1 MPKPDSSASHAASH
15 FYLTTPIYYVNAR
28 PHLGHAYSTIV
39 CDAIAR
45 RKRAL
50 GIDTFFLTGTDEH
63 GQKIERSAKLSSRT
77 PMEFATAIS
86 GEFRGL
92 WDRLELTYDDFIRT
106 TEDRHKR
113 GVQHLFATLRD
124 RGFIYKSTYT
134 GQYCVSDEAYVDG
147 PPGTV
152 CPTCGRVTETVSEE
166 NYFFKLS
173 AFERKLLE
181 FYDANPGF
189 MQPESTRKEV
199 ISFVRGGLKDL
210 SVSRTSFKW
219 GIPVPGDDKHVIYVW
234 LDALANYITALGYG
248 SDDPADKARF
258 EKFWPADMHLIG
270 KEISRFHCVYWPA
283 FLMAAGIATPKSV
296 RANGWLLFDDTKM
309 SKSLGNIVRAE
320 TVDEVLGADALRYFL
335 LREIPFGQDGS
346 FTFDALV
353 RRYNGD
359 LANGYGNLVSRVV
372 NMMHKYFG
380 GVVPAPGALTDAEVN
395 LRAAAERA
403 IADFAPLFDDLNF
416 SDALKSLWTLVAET
430 DGYLTANAPWKRPE
444 SRSEDDHRALQA
456 RVLAT
461 AAEAIRI
468 ITALVYPILPA
479 SAFKVWQQLGLGD
492 IQQSARQAFLTNLA
506 WGGLKPGT
514 QFGEPAPLFPR
525 AEKDAIERMQNLENE
540 NNASAVDAASGGQ
553 AAAGGKAPAPEQAP
567 SSTSVSPTAAPDTS
581 AAKEDHAVMP
591 TSSAPHDGNLR
602 PVETAKVHQVPDDLA
617 SARLKTTPAPAPEGA
632 PLATEERKRS
642 PNPAPQASTS
652 QGAAEQQLA
661 APQVPSEPSQAQ
673 SQHITI
679 DDFAKVDLRVA
690 QVLVAERIPK
700 ADKLLRL
707 EVDLGYE
714 KRQILAGIA
723 QYYEPEKLIG
733 RKIVIVANLAPRKMR
748 GLESNGM
755 LLAASLPPDG
765 SPVLAGFLEDVPLG
779 ARLK

>member
-1 MPKPDSSASHAASH
+1 MTKPDSSPGLKTGH

-45 RKRAL
+45 RKSAL
-50 GIDTFFLTGTDEH
+50 GIETWFLTGTDEH
-63 GQKIERSAKLSSRT
+63 GQKIERSARQAGKT
-77 PMEFATAIS
+77 PLEFADKIS
-86 GEFRGL
+86 GEFRAL
-92 WDRLELTYDDFIRT
+92 WDRLGLTYDDFIRT
-106 TEDRHKR
+106 TEPRHIR
-113 GVQHLFATLRD
+113 GAQHLFATLRD
-124 RGFIYKSTYT
+124 KGYIYKSTYT
-134 GQYCVSDEAYVDG
+134 GQYCVSDEAWVDV
-147 PPGTV
+147 PPGAP
-152 CPTCGRVTETVSEE
+152 CPDCGRITETISEE

-181 FYDANPGF
+181 FYEANPGF

-210 SVSRTSFKW
+210 SVSRTSFSW
-219 GIPVPGDDKHVIYVW
+219 GIPVPGDEKHVIYVW
-234 LDALANYITALGYG
+234 LDALANYITAIGYG
-248 SDDPADKARF
+248 SDDIQDQKKF
-258 EKFWPADMHLIG
+258 EKFWPADIHLIG

-320 TVDEVLGADALRYFL
+320 TIDEVLGADALRYFL

-372 NMMHKYFG
+372 NMMHKFFG
-380 GVVPAPGALTDAEVN
+380 GVVPDSGAPTEAEAALRT
-395 LRAAAERA
+395 AAERTITEFPA
-403 IADFAPLFDDLNF
+403 AFDEFNF
-416 SDALKSLWTLVAET
+416 SEALKSLWTLVAET
-430 DGYLTANAPWKRPE
+430 DGYLTANAPWKKPAK
-444 SRSEDDHRALQA
+444 RSEADHSALQA
-456 RVLAT
+456 RVLAN
-461 AAEAIRI
+461 AAESIRI
-468 ITALVYPILPA
+468 ITALGYPILPA
-479 SAFKVWQQLGLGD
+479 STAKVWRQLGLGE
-492 IQQSARQAFLTNLA
+492 IQDAAKTAFLTDLKWA
-506 WGGLKPGT
+506 GLKAGT
-514 QFGEPAPLFPR
+514 KFGEPAPLFPR
-525 AEKDAIERMQNLENE
+525 AEKDAIERMENLEKQ
-540 NNASAVDAASGGQ
+540 NNASAVDAAAGKQ
-553 AAAGGKAPAPEQAP
+553 AETAQAPAA
-567 SSTSVSPTAAPDTS
+567 TSVDPTSAPDATQAD
-581 AAKEDHAVMP
+581 AATP
-591 TSSAPHDGNLR
+591 TTIAPHQTDT
-602 PVETAKVHQVPDDLA
+602 PVETAVVHSVPPEIA
-617 SARLKTTPAPAPEGA
+617 SARLATGSTEAPAGA
-632 PLATEERKRS
+632 PLTPETPAAPLTEEEK
-642 PNPAPQASTS
+642 QF
-652 QGAAEQQLA
+652 
-661 APQVPSEPSQAQ
+661 
-673 SQHITI
+673 ITI
-679 DDFAKVDLRVA
+679 DDFAKVELRVA